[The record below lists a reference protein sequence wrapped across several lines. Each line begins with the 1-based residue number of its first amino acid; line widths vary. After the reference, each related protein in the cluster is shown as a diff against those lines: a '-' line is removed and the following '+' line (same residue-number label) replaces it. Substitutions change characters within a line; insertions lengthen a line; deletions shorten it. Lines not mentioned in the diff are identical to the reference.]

1 MVMTV
6 GIVAAPAVIAFGH
19 APAGIAVVQAEGMAD
34 FLTLHALDIGA
45 RPIVVRIILG
55 MGMCDFAPTPF
66 MPPIKTI

>member
-1 MVMTV
+1 MVMTI
-6 GIVAAPAVIAFGH
+6 GIVAAPTIIAFCH
-19 APAGIAVVQAEGMAD
+19 APTRIAVVQAECMAD
-34 FLTLHALDIGA
+34 FLTLHALDISA